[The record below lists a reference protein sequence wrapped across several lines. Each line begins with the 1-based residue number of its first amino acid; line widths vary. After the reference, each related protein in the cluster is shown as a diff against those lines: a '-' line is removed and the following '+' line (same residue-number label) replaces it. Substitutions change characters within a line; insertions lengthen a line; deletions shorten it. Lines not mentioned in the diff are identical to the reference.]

1 MKTVLIHVG
10 FSRFTEHKK
19 QQKVVNFTK
28 NVPLFCSY
36 SQNSSPYQQRGIVFF
51 KYSSQD
57 ARQKL
62 TKALRSVENTY

>member
-1 MKTVLIHVG
+1 MLDFQGLQNTKNNRKLLIL
-10 FSRFTEHKK
+10 
-19 QQKVVNFTK
+19 QK
-28 NVPLFCSY
+28 NVPLFCGY

-62 TKALRSVENTY
+62 TKAL